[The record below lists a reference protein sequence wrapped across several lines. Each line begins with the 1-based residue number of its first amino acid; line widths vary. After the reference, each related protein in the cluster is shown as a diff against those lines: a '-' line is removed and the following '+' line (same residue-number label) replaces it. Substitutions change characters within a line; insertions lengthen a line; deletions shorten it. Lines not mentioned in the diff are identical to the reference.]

1 MADKSVSVKV
11 TGLTQLVRAFKETDT
26 ELPKHLKT
34 ELLTVATDVVGKVVG
49 KVPHGKTGRAGGSV
63 KARSTSRGASIAA
76 GGRAAPYWTWI
87 DWGGST
93 KRWPSGAIRRT
104 FIKGDGRYLYAT
116 IKEENT
122 NIKEA
127 VDAAVKKVALEA
139 GFDTTGGL

>member
-1 MADKSVSVKV
+1 MADRSVSVKV
-11 TGLTQLVRAFKETDT
+11 TGLTELSRAFKELDP

-34 ELLTVATDVVGKVVG
+34 ELLTVATDVAAKVIG
-49 KVPHGKTGRAGGSV
+49 KVPRGKSGKAQGSV
-63 KARSTSRGASIAA
+63 KARSTTRGASIAA
-76 GGRAAPYWTWI
+76 GGQAASYWPWL

-93 KRWPSGAIRRT
+93 KRWPSGAIRRE

-127 VDAAVKKVALEA
+127 VTAAIDKVVTEA
-139 GFDTTGGL
+139 GF